1 MSMNRIDRFLTNTI
15 MVFTFVLVILF
26 SINIGRSLA
35 MADAKY
41 NLSTYEGVGA
51 HVYKHGTIVKV
62 VDDKPVIVGTFHDDS
77 GVEYPGTL
85 QIEEVK

>member
-1 MSMNRIDRFLTNTI
+1 VKRIDRILINIIFGLVFALL
-15 MVFTFVLVILF
+15 MVI